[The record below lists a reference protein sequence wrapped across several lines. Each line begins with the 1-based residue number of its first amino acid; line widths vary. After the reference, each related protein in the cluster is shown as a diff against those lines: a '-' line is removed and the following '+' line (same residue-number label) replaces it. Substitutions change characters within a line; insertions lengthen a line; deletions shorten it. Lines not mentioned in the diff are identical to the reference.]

1 MAFDWKRKSVIWS
14 NGGKRVLPKIRRKQV
29 ILTGDYHTHT
39 PYSHGK
45 NTVDENVARAKELGL
60 QEIGISDHG
69 FSHMTFGLSR
79 KKIEEYKAEC
89 RAASEKYGVKVLVGI
104 ESNIR
109 SVGGKADLTEKDYE
123 HFDLYLCGNH
133 VLVRYASLGN
143 STLYG
148 LNNLLSGKLRKKPT
162 KKLLERNTRAY
173 INTIKN
179 NPIDAVT
186 HLNFRCPSRAL
197 EVAKCAADYGTYIEL
212 NSKKVHLTDE
222 ELCDIVAKTS
232 ARFIIDSDAHSASRV
247 GEIKIVEEQLARIN
261 FPMDRI
267 DNIDGRTP
275 SFRFTDFKKRM

>member
-1 MAFDWKRKSVIWS
+1 M
-14 NGGKRVLPKIRRKQV
+14 

-60 QEIGISDHG
+60 KELGITDHG
-69 FSHMTFGLSR
+69 YSHVAFGLSR

-89 RAASEKYGVKVLVGI
+89 KAAAEKYGVKVLVGI
-104 ESNIR
+104 ESNICGV
-109 SVGGKADLTEKDYE
+109 SGKADLTEKDYE
-123 HFDLYLCGNH
+123 DFDIYLCGNH
-133 VLVRYASLGN
+133 VVVKYQTFSDFTSYGLGN
-143 STLYG
+143 F
-148 LNNLLSGKLRKKPT
+148 LSWKFHKKPT
-162 KKLLERNTRAY
+162 EKQLKRNTEAY
-173 INTIKN
+173 INAIKN
-179 NPIDAVT
+179 NPIDAIT
-186 HLNFRCPSRAL
+186 HLNFRCPANAL

-222 ELCDIVAKTS
+222 ELCDIAAKTS

-247 GEIKIVEEQLARIN
+247 GEIKIVEEQLARID

-275 SFRFTDFKKRM
+275 FFRFADFKKRM